1 MDKKKAFAT
10 EVKRVYNKVVKEL
23 PDGAAKN
30 DILAK
35 LDVLLNDIYTLIDKP
50 VKKTAANKK
59 AAKKPVVKKACN
71 KKS

>member
-1 MDKKKAFAT
+1 MDKKKAFGV
-10 EVKRVYNKVVKEL
+10 EVKRVYNKVVREL

-35 LDVLLNDIYTLIDKP
+35 LDVLLNDIYAVIDKP

-59 AAKKPVVKKACN
+59 VAKKTCN